1 MEVWQRKINVGKTDA
16 LGIDVTEWIDSESIA
31 GLTVNTSGALITVD
45 SSQIIGNILIAYI
58 TGVSAGAT
66 DLIFNYTTATRERC
80 FKGRVY
86 VEDDCS

>member
-1 MEVWQRKINVGKTDA
+1 MGVWERKVKVCNTAAV
-16 LGIDVTEWIDSESIA
+16 GIDVTEWVDDESIT
-31 GLTVNTSGALITVD
+31 GLTVTTSGALITVD

-58 TGVSAGAT
+58 TGVSTGAT

-86 VEDDCS
+86 VEDEC

>member
-1 MEVWQRKINVGKTDA
+1 MRVWQIKLQVGKTDA
-16 LGIDVTEWIDSESIA
+16 LGGDVSFWLDQEDVISLSVTPSNGGVAIES
-31 GLTVNTSGALITVD
+31 T
-45 SSQIIGNILIAYI
+45 QIIGNILIAYI
-58 TGVSAGAT
+58 TGVSTGAT